1 MKSKKLKKNLRTG
14 DTVVIISG
22 RDKGKVGSVKR
33 IDRKKLRLIVEGAF
47 VNKKHVRKNQEEIGI
62 VEKESWISFSKVRKS
77 S

>member
-1 MKSKKLKKNLRTG
+1 MKSKKLKKNLRIG